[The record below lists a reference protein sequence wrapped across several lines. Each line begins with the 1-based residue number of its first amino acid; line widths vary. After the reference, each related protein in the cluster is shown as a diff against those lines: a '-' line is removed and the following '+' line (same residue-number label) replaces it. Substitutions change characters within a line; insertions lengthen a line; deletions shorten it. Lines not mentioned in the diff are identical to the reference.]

1 MILCYCAGD
10 YVKTHSVTLSAEVFR
25 AGGST
30 QEWCHDEIY
39 NYVRETM
46 FRYLPA
52 GDVKKTIEKNLD
64 LDGDAKKVSDFAFI
78 QSCVISM
85 TTQKTLCKYA
95 NKQAVKVLF
104 EKAKL
109 DTILKLEVLGG
120 DPSWTSEMINTVEDQ
135 DDNPVPI
142 WSVLGPADISKL
154 LHDWL
159 RDMKAYADGIPED
172 EYYKYTYTG
181 NRKLVAKNTDQLTLT
196 VARSDKRKRGM
207 ADLDQTG
214 QGVKESYQRKIELL
228 RKAPYSAM
236 DAESVIKQMLCAR
249 EGQAGEQGGAL
260 LASFVVLKKDDFQ
273 PIQKFGGV
281 IGFLEANLDHYKEGD
296 APGTTSM
303 ATQVLMHAVK
313 FANELLPLLAANAQ
327 EMDARAPIFQPPPGA
342 PRQPRFEVRP
352 AAHERSASYTA
363 ALPPRRNGQSS
374 TPASRTGTR
383 DSAMRLMQETGAAVG
398 LEQARAEASTPML
411 LDVRSSDKARGSRG
425 RMLGAEHL
433 NAGLRKVTAQLRTSK
448 LRTDFHSNDSV
459 LVDDEVG
466 SSDAGEGDGMGR
478 RGVAITRR
486 RSRRARW
493 LQRFIWGRAASR
505 HGTMP
510 SWCRCRRARTT
521 VVTRRCCAC
530 TSSRMGT
537 TTGTHCPTRQL
548 RFTTAKRRR
557 RRS

>member
-1 MILCYCAGD
+1 MAFRQQTGGRSSHKHRPAESELIALACGYAMILCYCAGD

-64 LDGDAKKVSDFAFI
+64 LDGDAKKVADFAFI
-78 QSCVISM
+78 QSCGISM

-135 DDNPVPI
+135 DDKPVPI

-236 DAESVIKQMLCAR
+236 DAASVIKQMLCAR

-260 LASFVVLKKDDFQ
+260 LASFVVLKKEGRL
-273 PIQKFGGV
+273 PANPEVRRRHRLPGGKPRPLQ
-281 IGFLEANLDHYKEGD
+281 GGRRARHDEHG
-296 APGTTSM
+296 
-303 ATQVLMHAVK
+303 HAG
-313 FANELLPLLAANAQ
+313 P
-327 EMDARAPIFQPPPGA
+327 DARREIRQRAPPA
-342 PRQPRFEVRP
+342 PRCQRARDGRSRPNLPAPPRGPE
-352 AAHERSASYTA
+352 AA
-363 ALPPRRNGQSS
+363 ALPGAACSPRAQRIIHRGPPPSPQRAVQHASLSHRNPRQRDAAHAGNRGCCRAGAGPRRSFN
-374 TPASRTGTR
+374 P
-383 DSAMRLMQETGAAVG
+383 
-398 LEQARAEASTPML
+398 
-411 LDVRSSDKARGSRG
+411 
-425 RMLGAEHL
+425 H
-433 NAGLRKVTAQLRTSK
+433 
-448 LRTDFHSNDSV
+448 
-459 LVDDEVG
+459 
-466 SSDAGEGDGMGR
+466 
-478 RGVAITRR
+478 VA
-486 RSRRARW
+486 
-493 LQRFIWGRAASR
+493 GRA
-505 HGTMP
+505 
-510 SWCRCRRARTT
+510 
-521 VVTRRCCAC
+521 
-530 TSSRMGT
+530 
-537 TTGTHCPTRQL
+537 Q
-548 RFTTAKRRR
+548 
-557 RRS
+557 